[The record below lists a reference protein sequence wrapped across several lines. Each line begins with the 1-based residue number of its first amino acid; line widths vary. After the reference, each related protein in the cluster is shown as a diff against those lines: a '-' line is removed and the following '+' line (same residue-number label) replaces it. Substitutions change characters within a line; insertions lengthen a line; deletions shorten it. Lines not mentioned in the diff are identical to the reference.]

1 VHIHT
6 VLIAVPDWLSP
17 TSSYFVG
24 HQPWDPGTAEEAVRR
39 EVLEEAGL
47 AVGPVAIV
55 GSQPW
60 PIGGLP
66 LIAMQHRPCSLLTAV

>member
-1 VHIHT
+1 
-6 VLIAVPDWLSP
+6 
-17 TSSYFVG
+17 
-24 HQPWDPGTAEEAVRR
+24 VRR

-60 PIGGLP
+60 PIGRLP
-66 LIAMQHRPCSLLTAV
+66 LFMQHRSCSLSTAVSSPQQQMPAY

>member
-1 VHIHT
+1 MALYHYYISTFT
-6 VLIAVPDWLSP
+6 VQAGVYD
-17 TSSYFVG
+17 F
-24 HQPWDPGTAEEAVRR
+24 AEEAVRR

-60 PIGGLP
+60 PIGGP
-66 LIAMQHRPCSLLTAV
+66 LLYFSAA